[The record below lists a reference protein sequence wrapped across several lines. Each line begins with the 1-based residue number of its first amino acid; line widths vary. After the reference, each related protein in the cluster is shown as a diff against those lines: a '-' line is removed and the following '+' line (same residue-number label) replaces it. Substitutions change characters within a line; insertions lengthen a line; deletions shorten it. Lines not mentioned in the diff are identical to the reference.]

1 MYELQGHG
9 RDCAGRDVLD
19 PPVIGMFQRDSKL
32 IHLDSL
38 MGDCEYVRLHI
49 SDPQLSLIITRFQT
63 TLIGPLESP
72 KQALSGPFYLL
83 WHGGKVLLKH
93 QLIRL
98 CIPEPQFDRFDIL
111 PAKGAFHIEAKLHL
125 PVANDIIRIPVH
137 DCTIYEL
144 VTRPL
149 DEENGI

>member
-1 MYELQGHG
+1 MYELQGDG
-9 RDCAGRDVLD
+9 RDRAGRDVLD

-149 DEENGI
+149 DKENGI